1 MTPIS
6 CVNSGAI
13 IAVDWGTTNRRA
25 CRIEADGSV
34 FDSLRDGSGVL
45 AMAAGDY
52 VPSIAALRDR
62 FCTLPVIAAGMVGST
77 RGWREAAYVPAPAD
91 FAALAAAALRIEDAD
106 VTIVPGVSWS
116 DGARADVMR
125 GEEVQ
130 VLGAI
135 AAGLAPADALFC
147 QPGTH
152 NKWIATR
159 DARITDVTTVM
170 TGELFALLKAHGIL
184 AGMLDGPVADGAPF
198 REGIAR
204 GAGARDLGAALFEVR
219 AAVLLNRRAPD
230 DAAAYA
236 SGILIGSDVGA
247 RDVAGNAVRLLADGP
262 LAALCTVA
270 IETLGG
276 RVEPVDAT
284 AAFVAGIHHL
294 RGHLGT

>member
-52 VPSIAALRDR
+52 VPAIAALRDR
-62 FCTLPVIAAGMVGST
+62 FGTLPVIAACMVGST

-262 LAALCTVA
+262 LAALYTVA